1 MAKPAKGLI
10 SGNASLADDEAA
22 VTARATAVGSGS
34 FVVPKGAPAPGDDP
48 VNHPPQYTQGK
59 VECIDAI
66 DSAVTELPPDEA
78 VCVANVIK
86 YVWRYRR
93 KSPVESLKKARW
105 YLDRLIGK
113 METRYAE
120 CLPAKGEPIHVDV
133 QHRI

>member
-10 SGNASLADDEAA
+10 SGAMGSADANAVLNAPPGDGKF
-22 VTARATAVGSGS
+22 AVGH
-34 FVVPKGAPAPGDDP
+34 DDP
-48 VNHPPQYTQGK
+48 VNHPPQYTQGE

-66 DSAVTELPPDEA
+66 DSAVTALPPDEA

-120 CLPAKGEPIHVDV
+120 CLPTKGEPIHVDV
-133 QHRI
+133 QHRV

>member
-1 MAKPAKGLI
+1 MAKSVKGLI
-10 SGNASLADDEAA
+10 SVADDGA
-22 VTARATAVGSGS
+22 ARAAAVGSGS
-34 FVVPKGAPAPGDDP
+34 FVVPKGAPATEDDP

-93 KSPVESLKKARW
+93 KSPVESLKKAKW
-105 YLDRLIGK
+105 YLDRLVGK
-113 METRYAE
+113 VERRHVYD
-120 CLPAKGEPIHVDV
+120 VDV

>member
-1 MAKPAKGLI
+1 MTAKSVKRLV
-10 SGNASLADDEAA
+10 SGDASSADDEAA
-22 VTARATAVGSGS
+22 VTARATTVGSGS
-34 FVVPKGAPAPGDDP
+34 FVIPKGAPATGDDP
-48 VNHPPQYTQGK
+48 VNHPSQYTQGE

-113 METRYAE
+113 VERKLA
-120 CLPAKGEPIHVDV
+120 
-133 QHRI
+133 

>member
-10 SGNASLADDEAA
+10 SGAMGSTDANAVLNAPPGDGKL
-22 VTARATAVGSGS
+22 TAGR
-34 FVVPKGAPAPGDDP
+34 DDP
-48 VNHPPQYTQGK
+48 VNHPPQYTQGEI
-59 VECIDAI
+59 ECIDAI
-66 DSAVTELPPDEA
+66 DSAVTALPPDEA

-113 METRYAE
+113 LETRYAD
-120 CLPAKGEPIHVDV
+120 GVDV
-133 QHRI
+133 